1 MENEEKN
8 TVDENA
14 QEPEVTTT
22 TDNPELDQIEELV
35 KGIPDAITKAVRVEV
50 LKRLSQ
56 VDKSLA
62 NISVTEP
69 GDLETKGF
77 KSFGEFVQTS
87 IKFFTNREM
96 DSRLKALFNESVG
109 EDGGMLVPT
118 AYSTMLLN
126 DAMEQSQLWSLARD
140 IPIETNSVDMP
151 TISNY
156 DESSGSYYGGL
167 KGRWIAEGQAGT
179 EEQAKFDLVNLK
191 IKDFM
196 ILCPITNDLLEDS
209 PISIEPIVRTLMSN
223 ALALGLD
230 DVFINGTGVGQPVGL
245 INGACKLSQT
255 AEDGQTAATITTE
268 NVLNMRSRLLTEA
281 VGGSYWMINPD
292 CFTQIMKLVLAV
304 GTGGVPLFTFNMANA
319 PQGALL
325 GRPIIWTDYC
335 QTLGTEGDII
345 LTNPNYY
352 LKANKSA
359 DMKAS
364 DEVYFSYNKRLIRL
378 IYRCDGQPWMSK
390 AKTYRYSST
399 TRSPIITLATRS

>member
-1 MENEEKN
+1 
-8 TVDENA
+8 
-14 QEPEVTTT
+14 
-22 TDNPELDQIEELV
+22 
-35 KGIPDAITKAVRVEV
+35 
-50 LKRLSQ
+50 
-56 VDKSLA
+56 
-62 NISVTEP
+62 
-69 GDLETKGF
+69 
-77 KSFGEFVQTS
+77 
-87 IKFFTNREM
+87 
-96 DSRLKALFNESVG
+96 
-109 EDGGMLVPT
+109 
-118 AYSTMLLN
+118 
-126 DAMEQSQLWSLARD
+126 
-140 IPIETNSVDMP
+140 
-151 TISNY
+151 
-156 DESSGSYYGGL
+156 
-167 KGRWIAEGQAGT
+167 
-179 EEQAKFDLVNLK
+179 
-191 IKDFM
+191 
-196 ILCPITNDLLEDS
+196 
-209 PISIEPIVRTLMSN
+209 
-223 ALALGLD
+223 
-230 DVFINGTGVGQPVGL
+230 
-245 INGACKLSQT
+245 
-255 AEDGQTAATITTE
+255 
-268 NVLNMRSRLLTEA
+268 MRSRLLTEA